1 MFSSLAKL
9 DGDNLMVYSA
19 IESAATTGIW
29 TKTLKARTNLHQTA
43 MTKALKTLESAKYVK
58 PIKSVKFPGRKLYM
72 LYDLNPAED
81 VTGGSWF
88 SDGEL
93 DIDFVESLGD
103 LIVAFVKKMS
113 WREGPKMPRSAK
125 DKGIRGTTEKSMD
138 NITNGAVSAI
148 NDAANDIEMTTDFTS
163 FNLAVSVR
171 DRILTPHPPG
181 YKDYPTA
188 TSILDMVDSTGI
200 LQGKDLELQDLIH
213 LLDAL
218 VFDARLERVGRRV
231 AKSTDGDT
239 DLPDVDIDADADAE
253 TEVPTREA
261 RIGPIEEDM
270 YRWVR
275 KPFNESSNGPGNG
288 WSEAPCSRCPVF
300 RLCEEGGPVD
310 ARNCGYF
317 EQWLAV

>member
-1 MFSSLAKL
+1 MLSSLAKL

-43 MTKALKTLESAKYVK
+43 MTKALKILESAKYVK

-72 LYDLNPAED
+72 LYDLNPAEE

-93 DIDFVESLGD
+93 DIDFVENLGD
-103 LIVAFVKKMS
+103 VIVALVKKHS
-113 WREGPKMPRSAK
+113 WREGPKMPKSAK
-125 DKGIRGTTEKSMD
+125 EVTRATTGKVTGKV
-138 NITNGAVSAI
+138 TNGAASAT
-148 NDAANDIEMTTDFTS
+148 NEDTMDIEMTTDFTS
-163 FNLAVSVR
+163 FNLAVSAR
-171 DRILTPHPPG
+171 DRILIPHPPG

-188 TSILDMVDSTGI
+188 TSILDMVYSIGI
-200 LQGKDLELQDLIH
+200 LQGKDLELPDLIH

-218 VFDARLERVGRRV
+218 VFDARLERVGRRA
-231 AKSTDGDT
+231 AKLTDEDA
-239 DLPDVDIDADADAE
+239 DLPDVDIDADEDAE
-253 TEVPTREA
+253 TEVPTRET

-275 KPFNESSNGPGNG
+275 TPFNEGPNGPGNG